1 MTLEG
6 VETMI
11 SAVIWTLDRK
21 KYVFLGLSITAFAG
35 YAVASTYGGYSNYNV
50 YNGLSLI
57 NFDDPYQVLSGFV
70 APFLL
75 ITLIFERGYNHA
87 LSFTLGDEPNN
98 RWPAPNEDKERV
110 RIKKY
115 SMIMALATAGMIVP
129 TPWFQLIRQ
138 WVAFVFG
145 SLGFLFFTAIFV
157 AFIYILYKAFS

>member
-1 MTLEG
+1 MTSEA

-21 KYVFLGLSITAFAG
+21 KYFFLGLSLTAFIG
-35 YAVASTYGGYSNYNV
+35 YTVASTHGYSGYGA
-50 YNGLSLI
+50 YNGFNLI

-75 ITLIFERGYNHA
+75 ITLIFERGYNYA

-98 RWPAPNEDKERV
+98 RWPAPNEDKERL

-145 SLGFLFFTAIFV
+145 SLGFIFFTAIFV

>member
-1 MTLEG
+1 MTLEAA
-6 VETMI
+6 ETMI

-98 RWPAPNEDKERV
+98 RWPAPDKDKERV

-115 SMIMALATAGMIVP
+115 SMIMALATAGIIVP

>member
-1 MTLEG
+1 MT
-6 VETMI
+6 

-21 KYVFLGLSITAFAG
+21 KYVFLGLSISLFAS
-35 YAVASTYGGYSNYNV
+35 YAVSATYGGYSGYGINE
-50 YNGLSLI
+50 GLGLI
-57 NFDDPYQVLSGFV
+57 NFNDPYQVLSGFV

-75 ITLIFERGYNHA
+75 ITLLFERGYNHA

-98 RWPAPNEDKERV
+98 RWPAPNEDKERL

-145 SLGFLFFTAIFV
+145 SLGFIFFTAIFV